1 MVELCISSKST
12 VLKLRMGMLVALVI
26 GVAAC
31 GGGSTSGTTGTTG
44 HTPSSGILTDD
55 PVGGVSYLTSTG
67 VSGVTATDGTYNFNV
82 GDTVEFKLGS
92 LVLGN
97 VTATGIVTP
106 IELAAGNSNR
116 LTNLLV
122 MLQSLDVD
130 GNPANGISIPPLAA
144 AAVTTAIDLTVTPA
158 SFNTTALQAA
168 MNAGGI
174 TAPIVTEAEAR
185 ASFLAQGRTLLS
197 SNIWVSLPAANTTES
212 TALLRFAANGDY
224 LHGQAGVAVGFGT
237 TGVEQGSASL
247 PSFDAYGFKFAAS
260 AVVDTNLQWGL
271 SHPQP
276 CDRFRSLGDQLIATE
291 GTTADGGVTCAQNIN
306 STISKAENSPT
317 GIVGVWAHGSATVVN
332 TQHFAF
338 FSNGK
343 FLLVDPIGDT
353 TVGIGHPCGGPGVES
368 GTYTYSANTLT
379 VSNFDFD
386 TNGCAGLKDSAASK
400 SLTFIIGT
408 NGATATLGVDPAVT
422 LFRVSK

>member
-1 MVELCISSKST
+1 MVEFMYVFKNT
-12 VLKLRMGMLVALVI
+12 VLKLRMGIVVAFVI
-26 GVAAC
+26 GVTAC
-31 GGGSTSGTTGTTG
+31 GGGSTSGTTG

-67 VSGVTATDGTYNFNV
+67 VSGVTAANGGYNFNV

-106 IELAAGNSNR
+106 IELAAGNSNS

-144 AAVTTAIDLTVTPA
+144 AAVTTAIDLTVAPA

-168 MNAGGI
+168 MTAGGI
-174 TAPIVTEAEAR
+174 TAPIVTEAEAI
-185 ASFLAQGRTLLS
+185 ASFLAQGMTLLS
-197 SNIWVSLPAANTTES
+197 SNIWVSLPTANTTES
-212 TALLRFAANGDY
+212 TVLVRLAANGDY
-224 LHGQAGVAVGFGT
+224 LHGEAGNDVGSGT
-237 TGVEQGSASL
+237 AGVEQGNALL
-247 PSFDAYGFKFAAS
+247 PSFDTYGYKLAAS

-271 SHPQP
+271 SHPLP
-276 CDRFRSLGDQLIATE
+276 CDRLRSVGDQLIATE
-291 GTTADGGVTCAQNIN
+291 GTTADGGVTCTQNTN
-306 STISKAENSPT
+306 ATISKAGNDPA
-317 GIVGVWAHGSATVVN
+317 GIVGVWALGSATVVN

-343 FLLVDPIGDT
+343 FLMVDPIGDT
-353 TVGIGHPCGGPGVES
+353 TVGVGHPCGGPGVES
-368 GTYTYSANTLT
+368 GAYTYTANTLT

-386 TNGCAGLKDSAASK
+386 TNGCAGLKDGTVSP

-408 NGATATLGVDPAVT
+408 NGATATITDGVDPAVT
-422 LFRVSK
+422 LYRVSK